1 MIRSVDTLTFVFK
14 IILDNYTKNIS
25 EIDIDRILAFEN
37 QELQIS
43 TLDNN
48 ELIKSYLIIFKYIYE
63 KDGKYFINNEIIKKD
78 LERLKKV
85 VEKNQKVQKF
95 ADLYYKTILLTSDK
109 VDNNIEIEP
118 LPTTTIDKTTEGKN
132 AVTKP
137 YKQSLEDK
145 MRAFIILYTREG
157 GIRIDYN
164 NMKSTLG
171 VAFLYGENSV
181 KEAYNNIV
189 KSGWIIGNDNMPI
202 IIIPLSNQEQD
213 AFLQQFSESDIRSIR
228 KWVKAYK
235 GPIVGDNQNLAN
247 KYNLNIDT
255 FLELFLIKYYK
266 AGNNELNLGDLYRT
280 INYVVLYDIGDI
292 QAACN
297 RLINKGWLVGDN
309 LIKKVIIPYNEIEQN
324 ELLARLNT
332 KENDMVDELIK
343 LCKGPKEP
351 SFIIPSK
358 R

>member
-1 MIRSVDTLTFVFK
+1 MIQSVDSLAFAFK
-14 IILDNYTKNIS
+14 IILDNYTKNIL
-25 EIDIDRILAFEN
+25 EIDLDRILAFES

-48 ELIKSYLIIFKYIYE
+48 ETIKTYLIAFKCIYE
-63 KDGKYFINNEIIKKD
+63 KDGKYFINDEIMKKD

-85 VEKNQKVQKF
+85 VEKSKKVHKY
-95 ADLYYKTILLTSDK
+95 ADLYYKSILLTTDK
-109 VDNNIEIEP
+109 VDIKENKP
-118 LPTTTIDKTTEGKN
+118 LTTHTSTITN
-132 AVTKP
+132 P

-145 MRAFIILYTREG
+145 MRAFLILYTREG

-164 NMKSTLG
+164 NMKSTLS

-189 KSGWIIGNDNMPI
+189 KSGWIIGNDNIPI

-213 AFLQQFSESDIRSIR
+213 DFLQQFSESDIRAIR
-228 KWVKAYK
+228 KWIKAYK
-235 GPIVGDNQNLAN
+235 GPIVGDNQNLDN

-280 INYVVLYDIGDI
+280 INYVVLYDIRDI

-297 RLINKGWLVGDN
+297 RLINNGWLVGDN
-309 LIKKVIIPYNEIEQN
+309 LIKKVKEI
-324 ELLARLNT
+324 
-332 KENDMVDELIK
+332 K
-343 LCKGPKEP
+343 
-351 SFIIPSK
+351 
-358 R
+358 